1 MWVVWPV
8 IIILAMIGIIALA
21 VPVKQM
27 VSHHRMIFYTTLGG
41 FAVATLIIGVACGV
55 FYTPSED
62 TRVETLHALDT
73 GDTGVKAFYDVD
85 NHRGSPR
92 VVYKH
97 TRVQGSVGETTV
109 PVGKVKVQTFP
120 DGEGEPRV
128 ETKYKVLVHQAWVD
142 ADHRLCIQ
150 GVDSGCRVNAW
161 VQDVRYVFHVP
172 ESSQHGDGG
181 SVVSK

>member
-27 VSHHRMIFYTTLGG
+27 VRHHRMIFYTTLGVA
-41 FAVATLIIGVACGV
+41 AVSVLVIGVVCDV
-55 FYTPSED
+55 FYTQSED

-85 NHRGSPR
+85 THRGSPR

-97 TRVQGSVGETTV
+97 TRVQGSVGEITV
-109 PVGKVKVQTFP
+109 PVDKVKVETFP

-128 ETKYKVLVHQAWVD
+128 ETKYKLLVHQPWVD

-150 GVDSGCRVNAW
+150 NVDSGCRVNAW
-161 VQDVRYVFHVP
+161 IQDVKYVFHVP

-181 SVVSK
+181 SVGE

>member
-8 IIILAMIGIIALA
+8 VIILAMIGIICLA

-27 VSHHRMIFYTTLGG
+27 VRHHRMIFYTTLG
-41 FAVATLIIGVACGV
+41 VAAISVLVIGVVCGV
-55 FYTPSED
+55 FYTQSED

-97 TRVQGSVGETTV
+97 TRVQGSVGEITV
-109 PVGKVKVQTFP
+109 SVDKVKVETFP
-120 DGEGEPRV
+120 DGEGEPQV
-128 ETKYKVLVHQAWVD
+128 ETKYKLLVHQSWVD

-150 GVDSGCRVNAW
+150 NVDSGCRVNAW
-161 VQDVRYVFHVP
+161 VQDVTYVFHVP
-172 ESSQHGDGG
+172 ESSQHGDNG
-181 SVVSK
+181 SVGE